1 MKQQT
6 PRKVTGGFTLIEL
19 LVVIAII
26 AILAAILF
34 PVFARAREKARAISC
49 ISNLKEVCLASLM
62 YTQDYDE
69 MIIPEWLNE
78 SPPLNDWDRLWPVTI
93 QPYLKNYQTTVCP
106 DAPQDGGPDWP
117 NDPENHRVGA
127 SLGINDL
134 MSDWDTGPVKLAAI
148 NAPSFS
154 VHFADAGDAYDMA
167 HNPSNDGGNYDWD
180 GGPQGYLDFDA
191 DPDNNANGAKYMQD
205 TEGTWFFNEQ
215 RAYWGNSNYP
225 LPCARHM
232 NMCNVAF
239 FDGHA
244 KAIRLSQYWI
254 PRVNKG
260 LFGGPTDHFGQQ
272 GIRGAGLG
280 P

>member
-6 PRKVTGGFTLIEL
+6 PRKVGFTLIEL

-34 PVFARAREKARAISC
+34 PVFAKAREKARAISC
-49 ISNLKEVCLASLM
+49 ISNLKECTLGSLM
-62 YTQDYDE
+62 YSQDYDE
-69 MIIPEWLNE
+69 LIIPEWLNE
-78 SPPLNDWDRLWPVTI
+78 PWQNDWDRLWPVLV
-93 QPYLKNYQTTVCP
+93 QPYIKNYGVTVCP

-127 SLGINDL
+127 SIGINDL
-134 MSDWDTGPVKLAAI
+134 MSEWDTGTVKMAAI

-154 VHFADAGDAYDMA
+154 VHFADAGDVYDQ
-167 HNPSNDGGNYDWD
+167 NTTGGWKDWD
-180 GGPQGYLDFDA
+180 GGNAGYMDFDK
-191 DPDNNANGAKYMQD
+191 DPDNDKGTYIAD

-225 LPCARHM
+225 MPYARHSGL
-232 NMCNVAF
+232 CNVSF

-244 KAIRLSQYWI
+244 KAIKLSSYWI
-254 PRVNKG
+254 PRVNKN
-260 LFGGPTDHFGQQ
+260 LFGGPTDHFGQA
-272 GIRGAGLG
+272 GVRGAGIG

>member
-1 MKQQT
+1 MKQHP
-6 PRKVTGGFTLIEL
+6 PRKATSGFTLIEL

-34 PVFARAREKARAISC
+34 PVFARAREQARAISC
-49 ISNLKEVCLASLM
+49 VSNLKQVVMGSMM

-69 MIIPEWLNE
+69 TIIPEWLNE
-78 SPPLNDWDRLWPVTI
+78 DPPLQDWDRLWPVTI
-93 QPYLKNYQTTVCP
+93 QPYLKNYQATVCP

-127 SLGINDL
+127 SLAINDL
-134 MSDWDTGPVKLAAI
+134 MSTWDTGYVKLASI
-148 NAPSFS
+148 NAPAFS
-154 VHFADAGDAYDMA
+154 VHFADAGDAYDQKYA
-167 HNPSNDGGNYDWD
+167 NNNQDWGTGGAN
-180 GGPQGYLDFDA
+180 GYLEFDA
-191 DPDNNANGAKYMQD
+191 DPDNNSGKVYAQD

-215 RAYWGNSNYP
+215 RAYWGSDHYP
-225 LPCARHM
+225 LPCARHS

-244 KAIRLSQYWI
+244 KAIKLSQYWI
-254 PRVNKG
+254 PRSQSQ
-260 LFGGPTDHFGQQ
+260 LYGGPTDHFGQS
-272 GIRGAGLG
+272 GVRGAGIG